1 MIPGYN
7 ACHNNPAINNS
18 MKLTS
23 IFTASGSVAIHQLWY
38 KNRVELT
45 ASIVCTITHDFEIGA
60 FANNSSTPPPPPQK
74 NNNNNN
80 NNNNHNVVTSIRGSR
95 PTMENT
101 SSASFLMTF
110 ALGS

>member
-7 ACHNNPAINNS
+7 ACQNNPAINDYEVNFNII
-18 MKLTS
+18 TE
-23 IFTASGSVAIHQLWY
+23 SGSVAPHQLWY

-45 ASIVCTITHDFEIGA
+45 ASIVCTITHDLEIGA
-60 FANNSSTPPPPPQK
+60 FENNSSTPPTQ

-80 NNNNHNVVTSIRGSR
+80 YYYYYYYYNVVTSIRGSR

>member
-45 ASIVCTITHDFEIGA
+45 ASIVCTITRDFEIGA
-60 FANNSSTPPPPPQK
+60 FANNSSNPHPPLTPK
-74 NNNNNN
+74 
-80 NNNNHNVVTSIRGSR
+80 
-95 PTMENT
+95 E
-101 SSASFLMTF
+101 
-110 ALGS
+110 